1 MEIEENEVTGL
12 SVDFLPLAVLL
23 PGLLGPGMA
32 IFSIAFQ
39 WPHSSCVGSQLPLY
53 IAFSKLCSVGC
64 R

>member
-32 IFSIAFQ
+32 IFKYIYQVLLFNGPILLVWA
-39 WPHSSCVGSQLPLY
+39 PSSPCV
-53 IAFSKLCSVGC
+53 
-64 R
+64 